1 MDILF
6 AQNNL
11 VDLIDKYI
19 DKEDYASAYELFL
32 KNKDK
37 LTSEE
42 KENIQY
48 AFSPKYF
55 NKIQSLNIPY
65 HERIKNEL
73 ENGDPSLAYEIF
85 LENVGNSQ
93 KKRIFFFKPMLCL
106 REKMSQCQQKGK
118 N

>member
-48 AFSPKYF
+48 AFFSKVF
-55 NKIQSLNIPY
+55 Q
-65 HERIKNEL
+65 
-73 ENGDPSLAYEIF
+73 
-85 LENVGNSQ
+85 
-93 KKRIFFFKPMLCL
+93 
-106 REKMSQCQQKGK
+106 
-118 N
+118 